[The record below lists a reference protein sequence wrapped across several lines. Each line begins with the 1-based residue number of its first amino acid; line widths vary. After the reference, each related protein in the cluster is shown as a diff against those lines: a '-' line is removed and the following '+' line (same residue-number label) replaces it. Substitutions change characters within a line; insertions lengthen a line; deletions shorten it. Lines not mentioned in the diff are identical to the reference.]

1 MRENPKTIG
10 ICLPLIGASWALLTR
25 RDDRS
30 DCGTWYEDVAF
41 FRGKLYAV
49 DNRGSLCAFDLATD
63 DDDRCYRRST
73 RTTTTATREHGRR

>member
-10 ICLPLIGASWALLTR
+10 ICLPVTGASWALHTR
-25 RDDRS
+25 RDDGPDGGMR
-30 DCGTWYEDVAF
+30 YEDVAF

-73 RTTTTATREHGRR
+73 RTTTTATRVRGGR